1 MKTTDGAFSIKN
13 GVKGTEVLGYAV
25 QSGTDPVAVNGT
37 VLDVSAGTNEG
48 STDMKF
54 TLSTTNKTAEVA
66 GQYDGTITYSSSVV
80 NQIDQE

>member
-1 MKTTDGAFSIKN
+1 
-13 GVKGTEVLGYAV
+13 
-25 QSGTDPVAVNGT
+25 
-37 VLDVSAGTNEG
+37 
-48 STDMKF
+48 MKF